1 MTQKKKKKNIN
12 LGLLIRVTFFFLL
25 PLTVSAET
33 IEKKYASFKLLNK
46 TTNKVS
52 TKDILVSSKISWE
65 TLNIEV
71 LYCGSTPPTEIPEDY
86 VLIDVYDTINNENTN
101 ILGIRLENRVKN
113 SITTYHLHLLDL
125 NEIQIEIPSTTFDY
139 VIEMESIDFQKI
151 CRDMNNLAA
160 DTMEIKSIGE
170 QLIFT
175 CTSEFAQQETIL
187 RQSDDGLAYRES
199 SDSIVQGLFRLKKNG
214 MVERAF
220 QLKKIKNKKFT
231 ILKKANSQFSGL

>member
-1 MTQKKKKKNIN
+1 MHISHHLIRFQKIMTQKKKKKNIN

-101 ILGIRLENRVKN
+101 IYKGWMISSSPDVTPLENP
-113 SITTYHLHLLDL
+113 IYDL
-125 NEIQIEIPSTTFDY
+125 WLVDCSND
-139 VIEMESIDFQKI
+139 K
-151 CRDMNNLAA
+151 
-160 DTMEIKSIGE
+160 
-170 QLIFT
+170 
-175 CTSEFAQQETIL
+175 TS
-187 RQSDDGLAYRES
+187 
-199 SDSIVQGLFRLKKNG
+199 
-214 MVERAF
+214 
-220 QLKKIKNKKFT
+220 
-231 ILKKANSQFSGL
+231 

>member
-1 MTQKKKKKNIN
+1 MIQKKKKKNIN

-86 VLIDVYDTINNENTN
+86 VLIDVYDTINNENIN
-101 ILGIRLENRVKN
+101 IYTGWMISSSPDVTPLENP
-113 SITTYHLHLLDL
+113 IYDL
-125 NEIQIEIPSTTFDY
+125 WLVDCSND
-139 VIEMESIDFQKI
+139 K
-151 CRDMNNLAA
+151 
-160 DTMEIKSIGE
+160 
-170 QLIFT
+170 
-175 CTSEFAQQETIL
+175 TS
-187 RQSDDGLAYRES
+187 
-199 SDSIVQGLFRLKKNG
+199 
-214 MVERAF
+214 
-220 QLKKIKNKKFT
+220 
-231 ILKKANSQFSGL
+231 

>member
-86 VLIDVYDTINNENTN
+86 VLIDVYDTIYNENIN
-101 ILGIRLENRVKN
+101 IYKGWMISSSPDVTPLENP
-113 SITTYHLHLLDL
+113 IYDL
-125 NEIQIEIPSTTFDY
+125 WLVDCSND
-139 VIEMESIDFQKI
+139 K
-151 CRDMNNLAA
+151 
-160 DTMEIKSIGE
+160 
-170 QLIFT
+170 
-175 CTSEFAQQETIL
+175 TS
-187 RQSDDGLAYRES
+187 
-199 SDSIVQGLFRLKKNG
+199 
-214 MVERAF
+214 
-220 QLKKIKNKKFT
+220 
-231 ILKKANSQFSGL
+231 

>member
-12 LGLLIRVTFFFLL
+12 LGLLIRVTFFFLI

-52 TKDILVSSKISWE
+52 TKNILVSSKISWE

-101 ILGIRLENRVKN
+101 IYKGWMISSSPDVTPLENP
-113 SITTYHLHLLDL
+113 IYDL
-125 NEIQIEIPSTTFDY
+125 WLVDCSND
-139 VIEMESIDFQKI
+139 K
-151 CRDMNNLAA
+151 
-160 DTMEIKSIGE
+160 
-170 QLIFT
+170 
-175 CTSEFAQQETIL
+175 TS
-187 RQSDDGLAYRES
+187 
-199 SDSIVQGLFRLKKNG
+199 
-214 MVERAF
+214 
-220 QLKKIKNKKFT
+220 
-231 ILKKANSQFSGL
+231 

>member
-86 VLIDVYDTINNENTN
+86 VLVDVYDTINNENTN
-101 ILGIRLENRVKN
+101 IYRGWMISSSPDVTPLENP
-113 SITTYHLHLLDL
+113 IYDL
-125 NEIQIEIPSTTFDY
+125 WLVDCSND
-139 VIEMESIDFQKI
+139 K
-151 CRDMNNLAA
+151 
-160 DTMEIKSIGE
+160 
-170 QLIFT
+170 
-175 CTSEFAQQETIL
+175 TS
-187 RQSDDGLAYRES
+187 
-199 SDSIVQGLFRLKKNG
+199 
-214 MVERAF
+214 
-220 QLKKIKNKKFT
+220 
-231 ILKKANSQFSGL
+231 

>member
-1 MTQKKKKKNIN
+1 MTQIKKKKNIN
-12 LGLLIRVTFFFLL
+12 LGLLIRATFFFLL

-101 ILGIRLENRVKN
+101 IYKGWMISSSPDVTPLENP
-113 SITTYHLHLLDL
+113 IYDL
-125 NEIQIEIPSTTFDY
+125 WLVDCIND
-139 VIEMESIDFQKI
+139 K
-151 CRDMNNLAA
+151 
-160 DTMEIKSIGE
+160 
-170 QLIFT
+170 
-175 CTSEFAQQETIL
+175 TS
-187 RQSDDGLAYRES
+187 
-199 SDSIVQGLFRLKKNG
+199 
-214 MVERAF
+214 
-220 QLKKIKNKKFT
+220 
-231 ILKKANSQFSGL
+231 

>member
-86 VLIDVYDTINNENTN
+86 VLIDVYDTIKNENTN
-101 ILGIRLENRVKN
+101 IYKGWMISSSPDVTPLENP
-113 SITTYHLHLLDL
+113 IYDL
-125 NEIQIEIPSTTFDY
+125 WLVDCSND
-139 VIEMESIDFQKI
+139 K
-151 CRDMNNLAA
+151 
-160 DTMEIKSIGE
+160 
-170 QLIFT
+170 
-175 CTSEFAQQETIL
+175 TS
-187 RQSDDGLAYRES
+187 
-199 SDSIVQGLFRLKKNG
+199 
-214 MVERAF
+214 
-220 QLKKIKNKKFT
+220 
-231 ILKKANSQFSGL
+231 

>member
-52 TKDILVSSKISWE
+52 TKAILVSSKISWE

-101 ILGIRLENRVKN
+101 IYKGWMISSSPDVTPLENP
-113 SITTYHLHLLDL
+113 IYDL
-125 NEIQIEIPSTTFDY
+125 WLVDCSND
-139 VIEMESIDFQKI
+139 K
-151 CRDMNNLAA
+151 
-160 DTMEIKSIGE
+160 
-170 QLIFT
+170 
-175 CTSEFAQQETIL
+175 TS
-187 RQSDDGLAYRES
+187 
-199 SDSIVQGLFRLKKNG
+199 
-214 MVERAF
+214 
-220 QLKKIKNKKFT
+220 
-231 ILKKANSQFSGL
+231 

>member
-86 VLIDVYDTINNENTN
+86 VLIDVYDTINNENNN
-101 ILGIRLENRVKN
+101 IYKGWMISSSPDVTPLENP
-113 SITTYHLHLLDL
+113 IYDL
-125 NEIQIEIPSTTFDY
+125 WLVDCSND
-139 VIEMESIDFQKI
+139 K
-151 CRDMNNLAA
+151 
-160 DTMEIKSIGE
+160 
-170 QLIFT
+170 
-175 CTSEFAQQETIL
+175 TS
-187 RQSDDGLAYRES
+187 
-199 SDSIVQGLFRLKKNG
+199 
-214 MVERAF
+214 
-220 QLKKIKNKKFT
+220 
-231 ILKKANSQFSGL
+231 

>member
-46 TTNKVS
+46 TSNKVS

-101 ILGIRLENRVKN
+101 IYKGWMISSSPDVTPLENP
-113 SITTYHLHLLDL
+113 IYDL
-125 NEIQIEIPSTTFDY
+125 WLVDCSND
-139 VIEMESIDFQKI
+139 K
-151 CRDMNNLAA
+151 
-160 DTMEIKSIGE
+160 
-170 QLIFT
+170 
-175 CTSEFAQQETIL
+175 TS
-187 RQSDDGLAYRES
+187 
-199 SDSIVQGLFRLKKNG
+199 
-214 MVERAF
+214 
-220 QLKKIKNKKFT
+220 
-231 ILKKANSQFSGL
+231 

>member
-12 LGLLIRVTFFFLL
+12 LGLLIRVTFFFFL

-101 ILGIRLENRVKN
+101 IYKGWMISSSPDVTPLENP
-113 SITTYHLHLLDL
+113 IYDL
-125 NEIQIEIPSTTFDY
+125 WLVDCSND
-139 VIEMESIDFQKI
+139 K
-151 CRDMNNLAA
+151 
-160 DTMEIKSIGE
+160 
-170 QLIFT
+170 
-175 CTSEFAQQETIL
+175 TS
-187 RQSDDGLAYRES
+187 
-199 SDSIVQGLFRLKKNG
+199 
-214 MVERAF
+214 
-220 QLKKIKNKKFT
+220 
-231 ILKKANSQFSGL
+231 

>member
-86 VLIDVYDTINNENTN
+86 VLIDVHDTINNENTN
-101 ILGIRLENRVKN
+101 IYKGWMISSSPDVTPLENP
-113 SITTYHLHLLDL
+113 IYDL
-125 NEIQIEIPSTTFDY
+125 WLVDCSND
-139 VIEMESIDFQKI
+139 K
-151 CRDMNNLAA
+151 
-160 DTMEIKSIGE
+160 
-170 QLIFT
+170 
-175 CTSEFAQQETIL
+175 TS
-187 RQSDDGLAYRES
+187 
-199 SDSIVQGLFRLKKNG
+199 
-214 MVERAF
+214 
-220 QLKKIKNKKFT
+220 
-231 ILKKANSQFSGL
+231 

>member
-12 LGLLIRVTFFFLL
+12 LGLLIRVTVFFLL

-52 TKDILVSSKISWE
+52 SKNILVNSKISWE

-101 ILGIRLENRVKN
+101 IYKGWMISSSPDVTPLENP
-113 SITTYHLHLLDL
+113 IYDL
-125 NEIQIEIPSTTFDY
+125 WLVDCSND
-139 VIEMESIDFQKI
+139 K
-151 CRDMNNLAA
+151 
-160 DTMEIKSIGE
+160 
-170 QLIFT
+170 
-175 CTSEFAQQETIL
+175 TS
-187 RQSDDGLAYRES
+187 
-199 SDSIVQGLFRLKKNG
+199 
-214 MVERAF
+214 
-220 QLKKIKNKKFT
+220 
-231 ILKKANSQFSGL
+231 

>member
-12 LGLLIRVTFFFLL
+12 LGLLIRVTIFFLL

-52 TKDILVSSKISWE
+52 TKDILVSTKISWE

-101 ILGIRLENRVKN
+101 IYKGWMISSSPDVTPLENP
-113 SITTYHLHLLDL
+113 IYDL
-125 NEIQIEIPSTTFDY
+125 WLVDCSND
-139 VIEMESIDFQKI
+139 K
-151 CRDMNNLAA
+151 
-160 DTMEIKSIGE
+160 
-170 QLIFT
+170 
-175 CTSEFAQQETIL
+175 TS
-187 RQSDDGLAYRES
+187 
-199 SDSIVQGLFRLKKNG
+199 
-214 MVERAF
+214 
-220 QLKKIKNKKFT
+220 
-231 ILKKANSQFSGL
+231 

>member
-86 VLIDVYDTINNENTN
+86 VLINVYDTINNENIN
-101 ILGIRLENRVKN
+101 IYKGWMISSSPDVTPLENP
-113 SITTYHLHLLDL
+113 IYDL
-125 NEIQIEIPSTTFDY
+125 WLVDCSND
-139 VIEMESIDFQKI
+139 
-151 CRDMNNLAA
+151 N
-160 DTMEIKSIGE
+160 
-170 QLIFT
+170 
-175 CTSEFAQQETIL
+175 TS
-187 RQSDDGLAYRES
+187 
-199 SDSIVQGLFRLKKNG
+199 
-214 MVERAF
+214 
-220 QLKKIKNKKFT
+220 
-231 ILKKANSQFSGL
+231 

>member
-1 MTQKKKKKNIN
+1 MHISLHLILFQKNMTHKKKKKNIN

-86 VLIDVYDTINNENTN
+86 VLIDVYDTINNENFN
-101 ILGIRLENRVKN
+101 IYKGWMISSSPDVTPLENPIYDLWLVRK
-113 SITTYHLHLLDL
+113 YHGKL
-125 NEIQIEIPSTTFDY
+125 
-139 VIEMESIDFQKI
+139 
-151 CRDMNNLAA
+151 
-160 DTMEIKSIGE
+160 
-170 QLIFT
+170 
-175 CTSEFAQQETIL
+175 
-187 RQSDDGLAYRES
+187 
-199 SDSIVQGLFRLKKNG
+199 
-214 MVERAF
+214 
-220 QLKKIKNKKFT
+220 
-231 ILKKANSQFSGL
+231 

>member
-12 LGLLIRVTFFFLL
+12 LGLLIRVTFFFLI

-52 TKDILVSSKISWE
+52 TKDILVNSKISWE

-101 ILGIRLENRVKN
+101 IYKGWMISSSPDVTPLENP
-113 SITTYHLHLLDL
+113 IYDL
-125 NEIQIEIPSTTFDY
+125 WLVDCSND
-139 VIEMESIDFQKI
+139 K
-151 CRDMNNLAA
+151 
-160 DTMEIKSIGE
+160 
-170 QLIFT
+170 
-175 CTSEFAQQETIL
+175 TS
-187 RQSDDGLAYRES
+187 
-199 SDSIVQGLFRLKKNG
+199 
-214 MVERAF
+214 
-220 QLKKIKNKKFT
+220 
-231 ILKKANSQFSGL
+231 

>member
-52 TKDILVSSKISWE
+52 IKDILVSSKISWE

-86 VLIDVYDTINNENTN
+86 VLIDVYDTINNENIN
-101 ILGIRLENRVKN
+101 IYKGWMISSSPNVTPLENP
-113 SITTYHLHLLDL
+113 IYDL
-125 NEIQIEIPSTTFDY
+125 WLVDCSND
-139 VIEMESIDFQKI
+139 K
-151 CRDMNNLAA
+151 
-160 DTMEIKSIGE
+160 
-170 QLIFT
+170 
-175 CTSEFAQQETIL
+175 TS
-187 RQSDDGLAYRES
+187 
-199 SDSIVQGLFRLKKNG
+199 
-214 MVERAF
+214 
-220 QLKKIKNKKFT
+220 
-231 ILKKANSQFSGL
+231 

>member
-12 LGLLIRVTFFFLL
+12 LGLLIRVIFFFLI

-86 VLIDVYDTINNENTN
+86 VLIDVYDTINNENIN
-101 ILGIRLENRVKN
+101 IYKGWMISSSPDVTPLENP
-113 SITTYHLHLLDL
+113 IYDL
-125 NEIQIEIPSTTFDY
+125 WLVDCSND
-139 VIEMESIDFQKI
+139 K
-151 CRDMNNLAA
+151 
-160 DTMEIKSIGE
+160 
-170 QLIFT
+170 
-175 CTSEFAQQETIL
+175 TS
-187 RQSDDGLAYRES
+187 
-199 SDSIVQGLFRLKKNG
+199 
-214 MVERAF
+214 
-220 QLKKIKNKKFT
+220 
-231 ILKKANSQFSGL
+231 